1 MQALKVTHQRP
12 PMGEFSPTEVAS
24 ETESA
29 RILHS
34 DTLNGHNEEA
44 IGFWQPVVEITVRF

>member
-1 MQALKVTHQRP
+1 
-12 PMGEFSPTEVAS
+12 MGEFSPTEVAS